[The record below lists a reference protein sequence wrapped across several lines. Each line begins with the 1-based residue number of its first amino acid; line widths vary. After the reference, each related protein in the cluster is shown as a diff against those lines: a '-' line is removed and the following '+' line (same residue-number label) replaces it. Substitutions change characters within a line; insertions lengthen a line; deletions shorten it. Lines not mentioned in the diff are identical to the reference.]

1 MIGRSAI
8 RLAGA
13 ALALLISAGAGAGAG
28 PAAPPST
35 LRVVAFNVLAPVWS
49 SPVWYPEDMDTTLLE
64 TEYRRARITAF
75 LSRIAADTDI
85 VCLQEVQDSEFQHF
99 MAALGERFNGAMAVN
114 DPTLWANYLV
124 GTQWA
129 PNGTA
134 IAIRRSV
141 LDGDPRF
148 RDLPTHGGN
157 HVSVVTGTHAA
168 SGRRLRAYSVHLD
181 SERTSNRT
189 RELRA
194 VLADASPGTG
204 AVDVICGDI
213 NEDTIIGSA
222 SGLFDRAG
230 FVDVLAS
237 TGNREATHP
246 WNTTYYN
253 STRWLVIDHILT
265 RGATPV
271 AGEVLDMGSSTIADE
286 VERIEENFRR
296 TGSDHYPIVGTL
308 EF

>member
-1 MIGRSAI
+1 MIGRLAI
-8 RLAGA
+8 RIAGA
-13 ALALLISAGAGAGAG
+13 ALALLIGAGAGAG

-35 LRVVAFNVLAPVWS
+35 LRVVAFNVLAPIWS

-75 LSRIAADTDI
+75 LSRIATDTDI
-85 VCLQEVQDSEFQHF
+85 VCLQEVQDSEFPHI
-99 MAALGERFNGAMAVN
+99 MAALGEHFIGAMAVN

-134 IAIRRSV
+134 IAIRRSA
-141 LDGDPRF
+141 LDGDPQF

-194 VLADASPGTG
+194 LFADASPGTG

-271 AGEVLDMGSSTIADE
+271 AGEVLDMGSSTVADE
-286 VERIEENFRR
+286 IERIEENFRR

>member
-1 MIGRSAI
+1 MIGRLAI
-8 RLAGA
+8 RIAGA
-13 ALALLISAGAGAGAG
+13 ALALLIGAGAGAD
-28 PAAPPST
+28 PAAPAST
-35 LRVVAFNVLAPVWS
+35 LRVVAFNVLAPIWS
-49 SPVWYPEDMDTTLLE
+49 SPVWYPEEMDTELLE

-75 LSRIAADTDI
+75 LSRIAGDTDI
-85 VCLQEVQDSEFQHF
+85 VCLQEVQDSEFPHF
-99 MAALGERFNGAMAVN
+99 MAALGAHFRGSMAVN
-114 DPTLWANYLV
+114 DPELWSNYLV
-124 GTQWA
+124 GTSWA

-134 IAIRRSV
+134 IAIRRSI
-141 LDGDPRF
+141 LDGDPQF

-194 VLADASPGTG
+194 LFADASPGTG

-271 AGEVLDMGSSTIADE
+271 AGEVLDMGSSTVADE
-286 VERIEENFRR
+286 IERIEENFRR

>member
-1 MIGRSAI
+1 MIGRLAI
-8 RLAGA
+8 RIAGA
-13 ALALLISAGAGAGAG
+13 ALALLIGAGAGAG

-35 LRVVAFNVLAPVWS
+35 LRVVAFNVLAPIWS
-49 SPVWYPEDMDTTLLE
+49 SPVWYPEEMDTELLE

-75 LSRIAADTDI
+75 LSRIATDTDI
-85 VCLQEVQDSEFQHF
+85 VCLQEVQDSEFPYF
-99 MAALGERFNGAMAVN
+99 MDALGAQFHGAMAVN
-114 DPTLWANYLV
+114 DPELWSNYLV
-124 GTQWA
+124 GTSWA

-141 LDGDPRF
+141 LDGDPQF

-157 HVSVVTGTHAA
+157 HVSVVTGTHVA

-189 RELRA
+189 RELR
-194 VLADASPGTG
+194 VVFADASPGSG

-253 STRWLVIDHILT
+253 STRWLVIDHVLT
-265 RGATPV
+265 RGATPI
-271 AGEVLDMGSSTIADE
+271 AGEVLDMGSSTIANE
-286 VERIEENFRR
+286 VERIEENLRR

>member
-1 MIGRSAI
+1 LTGRRAG
-8 RLAGA
+8 RLAAATLALLAGA
-13 ALALLISAGAGAGAG
+13 AATAD
-28 PAAPPST
+28 PASPPSE
-35 LRVVAFNVLAPVWS
+35 LRVVAFNVLAPIWS
-49 SPVWYPEDMDTTLLE
+49 APASYPQDMDGALLE
-64 TEYRRARITAF
+64 TGYRRVRLEAF
-75 LSRIAADTDI
+75 LSGIAASADV
-85 VCLQEVQDSEFQHF
+85 VCLQEVQDSEFPYF
-99 MAALGERFNGAMAVN
+99 MAALGADFQGAMAVN
-114 DPTLWANYLV
+114 DPDLWSNYLL
-124 GTQWA
+124 GTPWA

-134 IAIRRSV
+134 IAIRRSM
-141 LDGDPRF
+141 LASEPEF

-157 HVSVVTGTHAA
+157 HVAVVSGVHAA
-168 SGRRLRAYSVHLD
+168 SGRHVRAYSVHLD

-189 RELRA
+189 KELRA
-194 VLADASPGTG
+194 LFADAGPESG

-222 SGLFDRAG
+222 SGLFARAG

-246 WNTTYYN
+246 WSTSYYS

-271 AGEVLDMGSSTIADE
+271 AGDVLDMGTAAIAGE

-296 TGSDHYPIVGTL
+296 TGSDHYPITATV

>member
-1 MIGRSAI
+1 MTARAAI
-8 RLAGA
+8 RIAGA
-13 ALALLISAGAGAGAG
+13 AIALLLGAGADAD
-28 PAAPPST
+28 PATSPST

-49 SPVWYPEDMDTTLLE
+49 SPVWYPDEIDAALLD
-64 TEYRRARITAF
+64 TEYRRARITTL
-75 LSRIAADTDI
+75 LSRISADTDV
-85 VCLQEVQDSEFQHF
+85 VCLQEVQDSEFPHF
-99 MAALGERFNGAMAVN
+99 MKALGGQFQGSMAIN
-114 DPTLWANYLV
+114 DPELWSDYLV
-124 GTQWA
+124 GAPWA

-141 LDGDPRF
+141 LESAPKF
-148 RDLPTHGGN
+148 RDLPTYGGN

-168 SGRRLRAYSVHLD
+168 SGRQLRAYSVHLD
-181 SERTSNRT
+181 SERTSNRA

-194 VLADASPGTG
+194 VFADASPESG
-204 AVDVICGDI
+204 AVDVICGDV

-246 WNTTYYN
+246 WSTTYYN

-271 AGEVLDMGSSTIADE
+271 AGEVLDMGGSAIADE
-286 VERIEENFRR
+286 VKRIEESFRQ
-296 TGSDHYPIVGTL
+296 TGSDHYPIVGTI

>member
-1 MIGRSAI
+1 VTGRTAI
-8 RLAGA
+8 SFAGA
-13 ALALLISAGAGAGAG
+13 ALALLIGAGAGADA
-28 PAAPPST
+28 AAPPST
-35 LRVVAFNVLAPVWS
+35 LRVVAFNVLAPIWS
-49 SPVWYPEDMDTTLLE
+49 SPVWYPEEIDAGLLD

-75 LSRIAADTDI
+75 LSRIAADTDV
-85 VCLQEVQDSEFQHF
+85 VCLQEVQDSEFPHF
-99 MAALGERFNGAMAVN
+99 MAALGRQFSGAMAVN
-114 DPTLWANYLV
+114 DQALWANYLV
-124 GTQWA
+124 GTPWA
-129 PNGTA
+129 RNGTA

-141 LDGDPRF
+141 LEGAPKF
-148 RDLPTHGGN
+148 RDLPTYGGN
-157 HVSVVTGTHAA
+157 HVSVVAGTHAV
-168 SGRRLRAYSVHLD
+168 SGRPLRAYSVHLD
-181 SERTSNRT
+181 SERTSNRA

-194 VLADASPGTG
+194 VFADASPESG

-246 WNTTYYN
+246 WSTTYYN

-271 AGEVLDMGSSTIADE
+271 AGKVLDMGGSAIADE

>member
-8 RLAGA
+8 RIAGT
-13 ALALLISAGAGAGAG
+13 ALALLIGTSADAD
-28 PAAPPST
+28 PAAPPWT
-35 LRVVAFNVLAPVWS
+35 LRVVAFNVLAPIWS
-49 SPVWYPEDMDTTLLE
+49 SPVWYPEVMDTALLE

-75 LSRIAADTDI
+75 LGRVSADADI
-85 VCLQEVQDSEFQHF
+85 VCLQEVQDSEFPHL
-99 MAALGERFNGAMAVN
+99 MAALGEQFGGAMAVN
-114 DPTLWANYLV
+114 DPALWANYLV

-134 IAIRRSV
+134 VAIRRSV
-141 LDGDPRF
+141 LDGDPQF

-189 RELRA
+189 KELRA
-194 VLADASPGTG
+194 LFADASPESG
-204 AVDVICGDI
+204 AIDIVCGDI

-230 FVDVLAS
+230 FVDVLGS

-246 WNTTYYN
+246 WSTTYYN

-265 RGATPV
+265 RGATPI
-271 AGEVLDMGSSTIADE
+271 AGAVLDLGSSTIADE

-296 TGSDHYPIVGTL
+296 NGSDHYPIVGTL

>member
-1 MIGRSAI
+1 MTDRAATRI
-8 RLAGA
+8 AGA
-13 ALALLISAGAGAGAG
+13 VLALLIGAGAD

-35 LRVVAFNVLAPVWS
+35 LRVVAFNVLAPIWS
-49 SPVWYPEDMDTTLLE
+49 SSVWYPKDMDTALLE

-75 LSRIAADTDI
+75 LSSIAADADV
-85 VCLQEVQDSEFQHF
+85 VCLQEVQDSEFPYF
-99 MAALGERFNGAMAVN
+99 MAALGADFQGAMAVN
-114 DPTLWANYLV
+114 DRKLWSNYLV
-124 GTQWA
+124 DTSWA

-134 IAIRRSV
+134 IAIRRSL
-141 LDGDPRF
+141 LDGDAQF
-148 RDLPTHGGN
+148 RDLPTYGGN
-157 HVSVVTGTHAA
+157 HVSVVTGTHVA
-168 SGRRLRAYSVHLD
+168 SGRRLRANSVHLD

-189 RELRA
+189 KELRA
-194 VLADASPGTG
+194 LFADASPESG
-204 AVDVICGDI
+204 AVDVVCGDI

-237 TGNREATHP
+237 AGNREATHP
-246 WNTTYYN
+246 WSTTYNN

-265 RGATPV
+265 RGATPI

-286 VERIEENFRR
+286 VGRIEENFRR

-308 EF
+308 EL

>member
-1 MIGRSAI
+1 MTRRRRAGRLASATLAL
-8 RLAGA
+8 LAGA
-13 ALALLISAGAGAGAG
+13 AAAAD
-28 PAAPPST
+28 PASPPSE
-35 LRVVAFNVLAPVWS
+35 LRVVAFNVLAPIWS
-49 SPVWYPEDMDTTLLE
+49 APAWYPQDMDAALLE
-64 TEYRRARITAF
+64 TGYRRVRLEAF
-75 LSRIAADTDI
+75 LRGIAASADV
-85 VCLQEVQDSEFQHF
+85 VCLQEVQDSELPFL
-99 MAALGERFNGAMAVN
+99 MAALGAGFQGAMAVN
-114 DPTLWANYLV
+114 DPELWSNYLL
-124 GTQWA
+124 GTPWA

-134 IAIRRSV
+134 IAVRRS
-141 LDGDPRF
+141 LFAADPEF

-157 HVSVVTGTHAA
+157 HVAVVSGVHAA
-168 SGRRLRAYSVHLD
+168 SGRPLRAYSVHLD

-189 RELRA
+189 KELQA
-194 VLADASPGTG
+194 VFADAGPESG

-222 SGLFDRAG
+222 SGLFARAG

-246 WNTTYYN
+246 WSATYYN

-265 RGATPV
+265 RGAIPV
-271 AGEVLDMGSSTIADE
+271 AGDVLDMGTASIEDE

-296 TGSDHYPIVGTL
+296 TGSDHYPIIGTV

>member
-1 MIGRSAI
+1 MTGRAATRI
-8 RLAGA
+8 AGA
-13 ALALLISAGAGAGAG
+13 ALALLIGAGVGAG

-35 LRVVAFNVLAPVWS
+35 LRVVAFNVLAPIWS
-49 SPVWYPEDMDTTLLE
+49 SPVWYPEEMDTELLE
-64 TEYRRARITAF
+64 TGYRRARITAF
-75 LSRIAADTDI
+75 LSRIATDTDI
-85 VCLQEVQDSEFQHF
+85 VCLQEVQDSEFPYF
-99 MAALGERFNGAMAVN
+99 MDALGAHFRGSMAVN
-114 DPTLWANYLV
+114 DPELWSNYLV
-124 GTQWA
+124 GTSWA

-141 LDGDPRF
+141 LDGDPQF

-168 SGRRLRAYSVHLD
+168 SGRQLRAYSVHLD

-189 RELRA
+189 KELRA
-194 VLADASPGTG
+194 LFVDASPESG
-204 AVDVICGDI
+204 AVDVVCGDI

-230 FVDVLAS
+230 FFDVLAS

-246 WNTTYYN
+246 WSTTYYN

-265 RGATPV
+265 RGATPI

-286 VERIEENFRR
+286 VERIEENLRR

>member
-1 MIGRSAI
+1 MIGRLAI
-8 RLAGA
+8 RIAGA
-13 ALALLISAGAGAGAG
+13 ALALLIGAGVGAG

-35 LRVVAFNVLAPVWS
+35 LRVVAFNVLAPIWS
-49 SPVWYPEDMDTTLLE
+49 SPVWYPEEMDTELLE

-75 LSRIAADTDI
+75 LSRIATDTDI
-85 VCLQEVQDSEFQHF
+85 VCLQEVQDSEFPYF
-99 MAALGERFNGAMAVN
+99 MDALGAQFHGAMAVN
-114 DPTLWANYLV
+114 DPELWSNYLV
-124 GTQWA
+124 GTSWA

-141 LDGDPRF
+141 LDGDPQF

-157 HVSVVTGTHAA
+157 HVSVVTGTHVA

-189 RELRA
+189 RELR
-194 VLADASPGTG
+194 VVFADASPGSG

-253 STRWLVIDHILT
+253 STRWLVIDHVLT
-265 RGATPV
+265 RGATPI
-271 AGEVLDMGSSTIADE
+271 AGEVLDMGSSTIANE
-286 VERIEENFRR
+286 VERIEENLRR

>member
-1 MIGRSAI
+1 
-8 RLAGA
+8 
-13 ALALLISAGAGAGAG
+13 
-28 PAAPPST
+28 
-35 LRVVAFNVLAPVWS
+35 
-49 SPVWYPEDMDTTLLE
+49 MDTALLE

-75 LSRIAADTDI
+75 LGRVSADADI
-85 VCLQEVQDSEFQHF
+85 VCLQEVQDSEFPHL
-99 MAALGERFNGAMAVN
+99 MAALGEQFGGAMAVN
-114 DPTLWANYLV
+114 DPALWANYLV

-134 IAIRRSV
+134 VAIRRSV
-141 LDGDPRF
+141 LDGDPQF

-189 RELRA
+189 KELRA
-194 VLADASPGTG
+194 LFADASPESG
-204 AVDVICGDI
+204 AIDIVCGDI

-230 FVDVLAS
+230 FVDVLGS

-246 WNTTYYN
+246 WSTTYYN

-265 RGATPV
+265 RGATPI
-271 AGEVLDMGSSTIADE
+271 AGAVLDLGSSTIADE

-296 TGSDHYPIVGTL
+296 NGSDHYPIVGTL